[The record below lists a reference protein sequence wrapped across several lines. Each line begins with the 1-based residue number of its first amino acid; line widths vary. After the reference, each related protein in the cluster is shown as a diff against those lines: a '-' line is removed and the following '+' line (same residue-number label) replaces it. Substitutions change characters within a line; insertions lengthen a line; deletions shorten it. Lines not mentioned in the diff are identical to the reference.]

1 MNAVEITKKLV
12 SIEST
17 DPGQY
22 EFEVEKYLHSLLCEL
37 KEYGVEVFE
46 SEVLDGRKNL
56 MGVFAATNQNLNQNS
71 KSQNSTK
78 QNSNQNS
85 KNQNSEKQNS
95 ELVFICH
102 MDTVVVGDGW
112 SKNPFEAHEE
122 SGKIYGRGACDMK
135 SGCAVAL
142 SAFAQAVQKYKK
154 ENIKRTLKIIFTV
167 DEEAN
172 MKGVEKVIKDGWAS
186 KNSFVLDFEPTDG
199 ALQVSHKGRLW
210 IELDITGKTAHASMP
225 HEGID
230 ANIVLSSII
239 YSLNKKIAQLE
250 RDAELGKTTMTVGL
264 MNGGYQPYVVPD
276 KASAT
281 LDIRLTPPTDK
292 ETIFS
297 LLYDATR
304 DTMAELNLASKLTTI
319 NKVQQ
324 ADAVN
329 INSIVSYKITGDR
342 AYVKKDDSSEFLK
355 IFVDTLKSLN
365 LNPNIEYFSGYT
377 DTAVIASTLKN
388 INCASYGPGGLALAH
403 KPDEYVDIADIER
416 CEKVAASLIEAILN

>member
-22 EFEVEKYLHSLLCEL
+22 EIEVEKYLHSLLCEL

-56 MGVFAATNQNLNQNS
+56 MGVFAATNQNSNENLN
-71 KSQNSTK
+71 

-85 KNQNSEKQNS
+85 KNQNSTNQNS

-112 SKNPFEAHEE
+112 NKNPFEAHEE
-122 SGKIYGRGACDMK
+122 NRKIYGRGACDMK

-142 SAFAQAVQKYKK
+142 SAFACAVQKYKK

-172 MKGVEKVIKDGWAS
+172 MKGVEKVIEDGWVN

-225 HEGID
+225 QEGID

-250 RDAELGKTTMTVGL
+250 EDDELGKTTMTIGL
-264 MNGGYQPYVVPD
+264 MSGGYQPYVVPD

-292 ETIFS
+292 ETILS

-304 DTMAELNLASKLTTI
+304 DTMAELNLATKITSI

-342 AYVKKDDSSEFLK
+342 AYVKRDDSSEFIK

-365 LNPNIEYFSGYT
+365 LNSNIEYFSGYT

-388 INCASYGPGGLALAH
+388 INCASYGPGSLALAH

-416 CEKVAASLIEAILN
+416 CVQVATDLISRTIL

>member
-1 MNAVEITKKLV
+1 MQMNAVEITKKLV

-56 MGVFAATNQNLNQNS
+56 MGVFASTNQN
-71 KSQNSTK
+71 ST
-78 QNSNQNS
+78 N
-85 KNQNSEKQNS
+85 QNS

-122 SGKIYGRGACDMK
+122 NGKIYGRGACDMK

-142 SAFAQAVQKYKK
+142 SSFACAVKKYKK

-172 MKGVEKVIKDGWAS
+172 MKGVEKVIEDGWVS

-225 HEGID
+225 HKGID

-239 YSLNKKIAQLE
+239 YSLNKKIASLE
-250 RDAELGKTTMTVGL
+250 EDDELGKTTMTVGL

-281 LDIRLTPPTDK
+281 LDIRLTPPTDR
-292 ETIFS
+292 ETILS
-297 LLYDATR
+297 LLYDTVR
-304 DTMAELNLASKLTTI
+304 DTMAELDLASKLTKEVEPQKNGVSQA
-319 NKVQQ
+319 NKSQQ
-324 ADAVN
+324 VDAVS

-342 AYVKKDDSSEFLK
+342 AYVKRDDSSEFIK

-365 LNPNIEYFSGYT
+365 LNSNIEYFSGYT

-388 INCASYGPGGLALAH
+388 INCASYGPGSLALAH
-403 KPDEYVDIADIER
+403 KPDEYVNIADIER
-416 CEKVAASLIEAILN
+416 CVQVATDLISRTIL

>member
-1 MNAVEITKKLV
+1 MLMDAVEVTKKLV

-17 DPGQY
+17 DPGKY
-22 EFEVEKYLHSLLCEL
+22 EFEVEKFLFSALSDL
-37 KEYGVEVFE
+37 KQYGIRIFEDEV
-46 SEVLDGRKNL
+46 DGGRKNL
-56 MGVFAATNQNLNQNS
+56 MAIFP
-71 KSQNSTK
+71 STK
-78 QNSNQNS
+78 Q
-85 KNQNSEKQNS
+85 EKEE

-112 SKNPFEAHEE
+112 TKNPFSADEE
-122 SGKIYGRGACDMK
+122 NGRIYGRGSSDMK
-135 SGCAVAL
+135 SGLAVAL
-142 SAFAQAVQKYKK
+142 SAFAYAVKNYKQ
-154 ENIKRTLKIIFTV
+154 ENLKRDLKIIFTV
-167 DEEAN
+167 DEEAT
-172 MKGVEKVIKDGWAS
+172 MLGVEKAIKSGWVAS
-186 KNSFVLDFEPTDG
+186 NSFVVDFEPTDG
-199 ALQVSHKGRLW
+199 TLQVSHKGRLW

-239 YSLNKKIAQLE
+239 YSLNKKIDHLE
-250 RDAELGKTTMTVGL
+250 EDDELGRTTMTVGL
-264 MNGGYQPYVVPD
+264 MSGGYQPYVVPD

-292 ETIFS
+292 ETILS

-342 AYVKKDDSSEFLK
+342 AYVKRDDSSEFIK

-365 LNPNIEYFSGYT
+365 LNSNIEYFSGYT

-388 INCASYGPGGLALAH
+388 INCASYGPGSLALAH
-403 KPDEYVDIADIER
+403 KPDEYVDIEDITR
-416 CEKVAASLIEAILN
+416 CVQVATDLISRTIL

>member
-1 MNAVEITKKLV
+1 MKMNAVEITKKLV

-56 MGVFAATNQNLNQNS
+56 MGVFAATNQNSNQNS
-71 KSQNSTK
+71 SQNSN
-78 QNSNQNS
+78 QNTNQNS
-85 KNQNSEKQNS
+85 KNQNSNQNS

-112 SKNPFEAHEE
+112 RKNPFEAHEE
-122 SGKIYGRGACDMK
+122 NGKIYGRGACDMK

-142 SAFAQAVQKYKK
+142 SAFACAVQKYKK

-172 MKGVEKVIKDGWAS
+172 MKGVEKVIEDGWAS

-225 HEGID
+225 QEGID

-250 RDAELGKTTMTVGL
+250 EDEELGKTTMTAGL
-264 MNGGYQPYVVPD
+264 MSGGYQPYVVPD
-276 KASAT
+276 KAIAT

-292 ETIFS
+292 ETIIS

-319 NKVQQ
+319 TKVQQ

-342 AYVKKDDSSEFLK
+342 AYVKRDDSSEFIK

-365 LNPNIEYFSGYT
+365 LNSNIEYFSGYT

-388 INCASYGPGGLALAH
+388 INCASYGPGSLALAH
-403 KPDEYVDIADIER
+403 KPDEYVDIADITR
-416 CEKVAASLIEAILN
+416 CEKVATTLIDKILL

>member
-22 EFEVEKYLHSLLCEL
+22 EFEVEKYLHTLLCEL
-37 KEYGVEVFE
+37 KEYGIEVFE

-56 MGVFAATNQNLNQNS
+56 MGVFAATNQN
-71 KSQNSTK
+71 ST
-78 QNSNQNS
+78 N
-85 KNQNSEKQNS
+85 QNS

-122 SGKIYGRGACDMK
+122 NGKIYGRGACDMK

-154 ENIKRTLKIIFTV
+154 ENIRRTLKIIFTV

-172 MKGVEKVIKDGWAS
+172 MKGVEKVIEDGWVS

-199 ALQVSHKGRLW
+199 SLQVSHKGRLW

-239 YSLNKKIAQLE
+239 YSLNKKIDHLE
-250 RDAELGKTTMTVGL
+250 EDDELGKTTMTVGL

-276 KASAT
+276 KAVAT
-281 LDIRLTPPTDK
+281 LDIRLTPPSDR
-292 ETIFS
+292 ETILS
-297 LLYDATR
+297 LLYDAVR
-304 DTMAELNLASKLTTI
+304 EVMAELNLASKLTKEVELQKKDI
-319 NKVQQ
+319 SQVNKSQQ
-324 ADAVN
+324 ADAVS
-329 INSIVSYKITGDR
+329 INSTVSYKITGDR
-342 AYVKKDDSSEFLK
+342 AYVKKDDSSEFIK

-365 LNPNIEYFSGYT
+365 LNSNIEYFSGYT

-388 INCASYGPGGLALAH
+388 INCASYGPGSLALAH

-416 CEKVAASLIEAILN
+416 CVQVATDLISRTIL